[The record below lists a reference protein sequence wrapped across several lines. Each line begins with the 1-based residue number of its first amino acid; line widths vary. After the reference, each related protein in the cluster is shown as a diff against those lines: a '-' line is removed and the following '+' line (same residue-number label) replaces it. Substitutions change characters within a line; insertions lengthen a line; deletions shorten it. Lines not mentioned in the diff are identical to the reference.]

1 MSEQNTVAKSQAEKA
16 VKLQDLWL
24 DRMVT
29 LLETG
34 IATSTDLATL
44 SRVLLANGWSLD
56 PRKLPK
62 GLQDKLTQAVGGFDE
77 EGAPRMRVV
86 K

>member
-1 MSEQNTVAKSQAEKA
+1 MSEQIAKQAELA
-16 VKLQDLWL
+16 EKLQMLWL
-24 DRMVT
+24 ERMVT

-56 PRKLPK
+56 PKKLPK
-62 GLQDKLTQAVGGFDE
+62 GLQDKLTQNVEFDE
-77 EGAPRMRVV
+77 EGAPRMRMVR
-86 K
+86 

>member
-1 MSEQNTVAKSQAEKA
+1 MSEQDLAATQAEKA
-16 VKLQDLWL
+16 VKLQNLWL
-24 DRMVT
+24 DRMVV

-56 PRKLPK
+56 PKKLPK
-62 GLQDKLTQAVGGFDE
+62 SLADKLTQNVEFDE
-77 EGAPRMRVV
+77 TGSPRMRMV